1 MAYPSVVDSAS
12 SKTNS
17 AISLSL
23 TMPASIVAG
32 NLLLAIVGAKGVPSL
47 SGWTSVGTATNGA
60 NNFAVFA
67 LTAVGGDTGTVSIAS
82 PNAIDV
88 MVYQVSGWSGSIA
101 GIGYASASGTISA
114 PNPPNLTMAA
124 GSNTYLWFAA
134 TIGSATVSAGPSGFS
149 GFTTVVESSFVLG
162 TAWLQATAA
171 SEDPGTFTG
180 TSTNWVAATVGIPP
194 SGGGNP
200 PPLVTITNQS
210 VMRASFY

>member
-1 MAYPSVVDSAS
+1 MAYPSVVNSAS

-17 AISLSL
+17 SLSLSL

-32 NLLLAIVGAKGVPSL
+32 NLLFAIVGAKAAPSM
-47 SGWTSVGTATNGA
+47 SGWTSVGTTANGA
-60 NNFAVFA
+60 NNLAAFA
-67 LTAVGGDTGTVSIAS
+67 LTAVGGDTGTVSIGS

-101 GIGYASASGTISA
+101 GIGYGAATGSVSSA
-114 PNPPNLTMAA
+114 NPPNLTMAA

-134 TIGSATVSAGPSGFS
+134 AIGSATPSAGPSGFS

-162 TAWLQATAA
+162 TAYLQATGS
-171 SEDPGTFTG
+171 SEDPGVFTG
-180 TSTNWVAATVGIPP
+180 TSTSWVAATIGIPP
-194 SGGGNP
+194 AGGGNP
-200 PPLVTITNQS
+200 SLSVITNQS